1 MRAYATH
8 PSSEKH
14 IFHIRNLHM
23 GHLAKAF
30 ALRDA
35 PNSVKAAKIFKPTK
49 QTHHSPK
56 KQRSTKVKGEGKP
69 AGPIKEWDRD
79 HSGDA
84 EKRMQA
90 IVRAQGRLTKKGG
103 FMVSTG
109 ASQFQVP
116 GGADLERL
124 INR

>member
-8 PSSEKH
+8 PSNEKH

-30 ALRDA
+30 ALREA
-35 PNSVKAAKIFKPTK
+35 PKSVKVPGGTKTSNKQNKAEAK
-49 QTHHSPK
+49 
-56 KQRSTKVKGEGKP
+56 GKP
-69 AGPIKEWDRD
+69 HRASNKEKTGGSKEWERD

-90 IVRAQGRLTKKGG
+90 VVRAQGRLTKQGG
-103 FMVSTG
+103 VMASMG
-109 ASQFQVP
+109 ASEFQTY
-116 GGADLERL
+116 GGYDLEKL
-124 INR
+124 VGK

>member
-14 IFHIRNLHM
+14 IFHIRNLHL

-35 PNSVKAAKIFKPTK
+35 PKTVTSKASDRQSNKAKKPLHGSKARPTK
-49 QTHHSPK
+49 QGLDDPNT
-56 KQRSTKVKGEGKP
+56 
-69 AGPIKEWDRD
+69 
-79 HSGDA
+79 GDA

-90 IVRAQGRLTKKGG
+90 VVRAQGRLTKTKGA
-103 FMVSTG
+103 MVSKG
-109 ASQFQVP
+109 ASEFQIA
-116 GGADLERL
+116 GGRDLEKL
-124 INR
+124 VQGTS